1 MLIEAEN
8 NLSQEDNLHY
18 LMTAL
23 NCVHQALN
31 NYINHQENQPAK
43 EIIPPT
49 YNPKSNNPKSKMG
62 EDYPRSILEHLCG
75 TFGLSDFERDLLL
88 LCTGMELDHNWSVL
102 CAKAQ
107 GNENRGY
114 PTFGLAFAALGG
126 SHWSAMTPTAPLRK
140 WRLIEVGTDN
150 TLMNAPLRIDEQIL
164 HYLVGVYHLNEQL
177 MAVVKP
183 LETNNISILVNS
195 HQRIV
200 EQIVRTWKQ
209 TSDKLLNLSPH
220 GKRLEIGDKETG
232 GLEFSLSDHK
242 NQNHLPIIQL
252 CGNEVV
258 SKRAIAQAVCTQL
271 QLKLYTLSA
280 RNLPNNPSELYQLL
294 TMWEREALLSK
305 SALLLDCDDININD
319 PNQENII
326 KSSIESIESP
336 LIISS
341 SDYRISPKQRSILT
355 FDIYKP
361 TSQEQRTIWQS
372 ILGDSI
378 LSETILGDK
387 LTQVNAV
394 VDNLVS
400 HFNLTAPEI
409 NSAYIKALATN
420 QDLPTE
426 NLNTVIATQE
436 SNPEHLTFPN
446 EGTSS
451 MGEKLA
457 TRERFA
463 GDEELATDEG
473 EGLVTGEELAADE
486 VNSFSYPSFS
496 LLWDSCRTQAQPK
509 LDELAQRMHLKA
521 TWDDLVLSET
531 QIQTL
536 QSMAAHIQ
544 QRIQVYQ
551 KWGFAGKGGRGLG
564 ISVLFSGV
572 SGTGKTMSAEVLAN
586 ELNLD
591 LYRIDLSSTV
601 SKYIGETEKNL
612 RRIFDAAEGGG
623 AILLFDEADALFG
636 KRSDVK
642 DARDRYAN
650 MEVSYL
656 LQRMEEYQGLAILT
670 TNLKDS
676 IDNAFLRRIRFV
688 VKYSFPDAKQRQE
701 IWRRIFPQDTPTEN
715 LNFAKLAKL
724 NVAGGNIRNIALN
737 AAFIAADSGEPVMMK
752 HLYIATQSEYMKLER
767 TLTDSEIKGWV

>member
-1 MLIEAEN
+1 MFIEAEN

-23 NCVHQALN
+23 SYVHQALN
-31 NYINHQENQPAK
+31 NYINHQENQPTK
-43 EIIPPT
+43 EIPLST
-49 YNPKSNNPKSKMG
+49 YNRKSSNPKSKIGQDSPLFM
-62 EDYPRSILEHLCG
+62 LEHLCG
-75 TFGLSDFERDLLL
+75 TFGLSNFERDLLL
-88 LCTGMELDHNWSVL
+88 LCAGMELDRNWSVL

-107 GNENRGY
+107 GNEERGY
-114 PTFGLAFAALGG
+114 PTFGLAFAALNG
-126 SHWSAMTPTAPLRK
+126 SHWGAMTPTAPLRK

-164 HYLVGVYHLNEQL
+164 HYLVGARHLNEQL
-177 MAVVKP
+177 IAVVKP
-183 LETNNISILVNS
+183 LESNDISILVNS
-195 HQRIV
+195 HQKLV

-209 TSDKLLNLSPH
+209 TSDKLPHLSPH
-220 GKRLEIGDKETG
+220 GKRLEIGDKETS
-232 GLEFSLSDHK
+232 GLEFSLSDYK

-271 QLKLYTLSA
+271 QLKLYILSA

-355 FDIYKP
+355 FEIYKP
-361 TSQEQRTIWQS
+361 TSQEQHTIWQS
-372 ILGDSI
+372 ILGES
-378 LSETILGDK
+378 ILGDK
-387 LTQVNAV
+387 STQVNAV

-426 NLNTVIATQE
+426 NLNTVIAT
-436 SNPEHLTFPN
+436 SCCNLKHLIFPN

-451 MGEKLA
+451 MGEELA
-457 TRERFA
+457 TGEGLA
-463 GDEELATDEG
+463 ADEELAAD
-473 EGLVTGEELAADE
+473 EGLVTDERLVTDE
-486 VNSFSYPSFS
+486 VNSFSYPPFS

-521 TWDDLVLSET
+521 TWDDLVLNQT

-536 QSMAAHIQ
+536 KSIAAHIR

-564 ISVLFSGV
+564 ISALFSGV

-688 VKYSFPDAKQRQE
+688 VKYSFPDARQRQE
-701 IWRRIFPQDTPTEN
+701 IWRRTFPRDTPTEN
-715 LNFAKLAKL
+715 LNFAKLARL

-737 AAFIAADSGEPVMMK
+737 AAFIAADKGEPVMMK
-752 HLYIATQSEYMKLER
+752 HLYSATQSEYVKLER